1 MMKRRNRI
9 RLLAL
14 GCAGVVA
21 AAVAALGGGHVA
33 TAHAATAASLLNV
46 KATGGIMSVTVTV
59 DYAGSGPVTLT
70 VGKTQDVLGSK
81 VKQVWKNQP
90 YQPGKWSLTATGL
103 ESGTQ
108 YWLRLDA
115 YGATWTSPAAVKTY
129 TRSVVIDYN
138 TLHVVDDGDGWP
150 KGCGDFVF
158 TKQIDHGQYLS
169 SWPYPYWPKASGSE
183 LCLDSGQ
190 TIGIPDTW
198 GRWTNPDVPH
208 DSVREEFYAWDDD
221 LSCVAG
227 FTKCYADCGVPFA
240 LNPTCGDLGYGYDY
254 VDLRASGIH
263 ALTLEASGGLID
275 GNAVDVIIYGYVTVS
290 YWP

>member
-1 MMKRRNRI
+1 MNRSNRI
-9 RLLAL
+9 RLLAP
-14 GCAGVVA
+14 GCAGLVA
-21 AAVAALGGGHVA
+21 AAVAALGGGHIA
-33 TAHAATAASLLNV
+33 TAHAAATAPLLNE
-46 KATGGIMSVTVTV
+46 KATAGIMSVTVTA

-70 VGKTQDVLGSK
+70 VGKTQDVLGTK
-81 VKQVWKNQP
+81 VKQISKNQP
-90 YQPGKWSLTATGL
+90 SQPGKWSLTATGL
-103 ESGTQ
+103 ESGTE
-108 YWLRLDA
+108 YWLRLDS
-115 YGATWTSPAAVKTY
+115 YGGTWTSPVPVKTY

-169 SWPYPYWPKASGSE
+169 SWPYPYWPKQGGSE

-198 GRWTNPDVPH
+198 GRWTSTNVPH

-227 FTKCYADCGVPFA
+227 FTKCYADCINPFW
-240 LNPTCGDLGYGYDY
+240 LDPSCGDLGYGYDY
-254 VDLRASGIH
+254 VDLRATGTRAIK
-263 ALTLEASGGLID
+263 LEASGQLTN
-275 GNAVDVIIYGYVTVS
+275 GNAVDVIINGYLTVS
-290 YWP
+290 YRP